1 MAYIDP
7 RPGLPLSPLMQRGA
21 AASRPVTKLDV
32 TEIRKL
38 VTEIPVAKKKRG
50 KPAKAGALTSA
61 QRVAA
66 HRAAKKLGVT
76 VA

>member
-1 MAYIDP
+1 MAYVDP

-32 TEIRKL
+32 TEI
-38 VTEIPVAKKKRG
+38 PVAKKKRG
-50 KPAKAGALTSA
+50 RPAKAGALTSA

-66 HRAAKKLGVT
+66 HRVAKKLGVT